1 MCFQQGIMKHIR
13 SNFRYPAIPKEM
25 GISEKIFVQFVI
37 DKAGR
42 ITNSLV
48 VRGEDKH
55 LKEKRFDW
63 WSIPKLIAAKQ
74 RVTFLVVLRCD

>member
-1 MCFQQGIMKHIR
+1 MFQKMNVTCVFNIGIMKHIR
-13 SNFRYPAIPKEM
+13 SNFKYPAIPKEM

-37 DKAGR
+37 DKSGR

-55 LKEKRFDW
+55 LKEEALRLVN
-63 WSIPKLIAAKQ
+63 SIPN
-74 RVTFLVVLRCD
+74 